1 MFALWA
7 VVLWG
12 TLLDLV
18 AVWMLATSGPSAAW
32 ENLQGLSANGTTFG
46 YVNVLLG
53 VLAIFVWLTV
63 GWTLTLGS
71 KGDG

>member
-18 AVWMLATSGPSAAW
+18 AVWMLATTGPRVAW
-32 ENLQGLSANGTTFG
+32 EHLQGLSAI
-46 YVNVLLG
+46 NVLLG